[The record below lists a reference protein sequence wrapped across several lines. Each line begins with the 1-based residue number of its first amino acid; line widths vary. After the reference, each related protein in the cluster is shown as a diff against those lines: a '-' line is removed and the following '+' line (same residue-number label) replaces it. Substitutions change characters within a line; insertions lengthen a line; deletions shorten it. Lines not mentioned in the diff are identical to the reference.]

1 MTTYLSNN
9 WETVLAALRQH
20 IVLALVPVVLG
31 FIVALPIGYL
41 GVRFPW
47 LYHPLAN
54 TCGVLYSIP
63 SLALFVFLPVILGT
77 KILSPLNIVVA
88 LTIYT
93 VALLARTVAD
103 GLRSVDGLVVES
115 ATAMGYRRLR
125 RLTDVELPVAL
136 PVILAGLRV
145 ATVANISLVSVGALI
160 GVGGLGQLFTRGF
173 QLFYVEPILVG
184 IILSVL
190 LAAAADLTIVLIQ
203 RAITPWTRV
212 QLGERGAA

>member
-1 MTTYLSNN
+1 MITYLSNN

-31 FIVALPIGYL
+31 FLVALPIGYL

-63 SLALFVFLPVILGT
+63 SLALFVFLPVVLGT

-190 LAAAADLTIVLIQ
+190 LAAVADLTIVLIQ

>member
-1 MTTYLSNN
+1 MITYLQNN
-9 WETVLAALRQH
+9 SDVVLAALRQH
-20 IVLALVPVVLG
+20 IVLALLPVLIGLVL
-31 FIVALPIGYL
+31 ALPIGYL

-47 LYHPLAN
+47 LYHPLVN

-63 SLALFVFLPVILGT
+63 SLALFVFLPVVLGT
-77 KILSPLNIVVA
+77 KILSPVNIVVA

-93 VALLARTVAD
+93 VALLTRTVAD
-103 GLRSVDGLVVES
+103 GLRSVDALITQS
-115 ATAMGYRRLR
+115 ATAMGYRRVR
-125 RLTDVELPVAL
+125 RLFDVELPVAL

-173 QLFYVEPILVG
+173 QLFYLEPIFVG

-190 LAAAADLTIVLIQ
+190 LAAVADLAIVLVQ
-203 RAITPWTRV
+203 RAVTPWTRF
-212 QLGERGAA
+212 QRSERGAA